1 MLSME
6 TFLLSKRYTNE
17 QIKDIEAVAID
28 EAVTEAVA
36 ISKRYTDEQVAV
48 ASWNIEFVN
57 VLPPLE
63 EVDMHTIYFVPM
75 TATEEDDHYYEYIY
89 TRDNGWELIGST
101 EFKPDNYM
109 TKQEVMDYVNEH
121 QYILIP
127 ATEDALGGVKI
138 DTSSINLDMDGK
150 ISISSIKTNDIA
162 NLFN

>member
-1 MLSME
+1 MISTE
-6 TFLLSKRYTNE
+6 TYILSKRYTDD
-17 QIKDIEAVAID
+17 QIKDIEAVAIE

-36 ISKRYTDEQVAV
+36 IAKEYTDQQVAV

-57 VLPPLE
+57 VLPPVS

-75 TATEEDDHYYEYIY
+75 TATEEDNHYYEYIY
-89 TRDNGWELIGST
+89 TRDKGWELIGST

-127 ATEDALGGVKI
+127 ATENTLGGVKI
-138 DTSSINLDMDGK
+138 DTNSINLEADGK
-150 ISISSIKTNDIA
+150 ISISSIETNDIIK
-162 NLFN
+162 LF